1 MIKRNHDPASH
12 RYISDSRLV
21 LKKIKSQC
29 TNGFCLQIKG
39 ENVRIK
45 ARRLKHPYEA
55 QGILILLNKCH
66 SPLYFIL
73 TASNA
78 ILSGVYL
85 LPHYISISMYSACID
100 FGELAMLEVITAK
113 RS

>member
-1 MIKRNHDPASH
+1 MQLILEANN
-12 RYISDSRLV
+12 ISVSTAHFGAFLRFWKNL
-21 LKKIKSQC
+21 IIYPN

-55 QGILILLNKCH
+55 QGIVLNKCR
-66 SPLYFIL
+66 SLLYFIL

-78 ILSGVYL
+78 ILFGVYL
-85 LPHYISISMYSACID
+85 LPHYISISMY
-100 FGELAMLEVITAK
+100 
-113 RS
+113 